1 MNRFEFLA
9 LNDGLLKDEL
19 NNKLSRRLFK
29 SLKYYKATILVNNIE
44 TKTWQEVKKGDLI
57 TIYYNR
63 DIDVNWP
70 LYESS
75 LDVRYEDDNYLVV
88 NKRKQLLTIPT
99 KAEPFSLYQEILY
112 YLKNKNENLDI
123 SILNRLDKNTSG
135 LLVVAKNRLAANYL
149 TPIHEKIKRK
159 YIALCE
165 GKFDKLEGTI
175 TCKIK
180 KEGDSHKRIIAD
192 DGQTAITHYKVLK
205 EINNNSLVEFVLETG
220 RTHQIRLHS
229 ASIGHPIVGDSLY
242 GNYDG
247 DDLNLESYY
256 VEFYNEFK
264 NEKIICKL
272 DDYTI

>member
-1 MNRFEFLA
+1 MNKFEFLA
-9 LNDGLLKDEL
+9 EEDGLLKEEL
-19 NNKLSRRLFK
+19 NKNVSRRLYK

-63 DIDVNWP
+63 DVDVNWP

-75 LDVRYEDDNYLVV
+75 LDIRYEDENYLVV

-99 KAEPFSLYQEILY
+99 KAEPKSLYQEVLY
-112 YLKNKNENLDI
+112 YLKNKDENLDI

-149 TPIHEKIKRK
+149 TPIHQKIKRK
-159 YIALCE
+159 YLALCE
-165 GKFDKLEGTI
+165 GKFDNLEGTI
-175 TCKIK
+175 TYKIK
-180 KEGDSHKRIIAD
+180 KDGDLHKRIIAD
-192 DGQTAITHYKVLK
+192 DGQTAITHYKVIK
-205 EINNNSLVEFVLETG
+205 EIDNNSLVEFVLETG

-229 ASIGHPIVGDSLY
+229 SSIGHPIVGDSLY
-242 GNYDG
+242 GNYEG
-247 DDLNLESYY
+247 DNLELESYY

-264 NEKIICKL
+264 KEKIICILNK
-272 DDYTI
+272 